1 MFNKRSCSRLNSK
14 IYLADFDYILV
25 TFGHLLTLAGFSDRL
40 LDSEEFF
47 LAALSL
53 SCSLYAFTNA
63 KRLSLGEL
71 YWTGLVPRH
80 TFTTHGKNSGNKNVC
95 DLV

>member
-1 MFNKRSCSRLNSK
+1 MFNKRVCSRLNSK
-14 IYLADFDYILV
+14 IYLADFYYILV

-53 SCSLYAFTNA
+53 SCCLYAFMNA

-71 YWTGLVPRH
+71 YWTGTKAYVYNTGEKFR
-80 TFTTHGKNSGNKNVC
+80 
-95 DLV
+95 